1 MNEEDLEANIGKGK
15 TLYQVGRDWEA
26 KESLEN
32 ALRINNRDSRAKRSL
47 VSVLSR
53 MGLLNEALDI
63 AYDEVSSSPT
73 DVSMW
78 DRILVLHLRMG
89 NFELAEKTIDEIIWK
104 NGGSRYHLH

>member
-1 MNEEDLEANIGKGK
+1 
-15 TLYQVGRDWEA
+15 
-26 KESLEN
+26 
-32 ALRINNRDSRAKRSL
+32 
-47 VSVLSR
+47 

-78 DRILVLHLRMG
+78 DRILSPHLRMG

-104 NGGSRYHLH
+104 NGGSLQGHVIAIILSAEFQLERKSQYRNRGFI